1 MGSQATKKEEK
12 YIDIEDLLKESLSDK
27 NVTGDKEDMVLEY
40 LCQTISK
47 TDSYDALHGEKKDYF
62 SKAFQIPEGYSFQI
76 ALAVGHKT
84 DHKTPHEYDFD
95 KQVTIL

>member
-1 MGSQATKKEEK
+1 MESELMQV
-12 YIDIEDLLKESLSDK
+12 SLSK
-27 NVTGDKEDMVLEY
+27 IWHWLRRALVLGN
-40 LCQTISK
+40 LVIGCI
-47 TDSYDALHGEKKDYF
+47 YDALHGEKKDYF

-95 KQVTIL
+95 KQVTIM

>member
-47 TDSYDALHGEKKDYF
+47 TDSYDALQR
-62 SKAFQIPEGYSFQI
+62 KARDARFDERHFPD
-76 ALAVGHKT
+76 ALC
-84 DHKTPHEYDFD
+84 DF
-95 KQVTIL
+95 KG